1 MSGQL
6 KQLEFTI
13 VRYVPN
19 IAKEEF
25 INIGVIMLEPGV
37 KGGFAD
43 LQFLS
48 TWRRVHQ
55 FDLEVD
61 LDWIVAMESDLRT
74 QLLGASDRSMFMNKL
89 YESFSGQVQL
99 SPLMTCQTED
109 PVVEFAKAVDFYL
122 TAPVTPKK
130 SNASTGTTLI
140 RHQMKNAFAEAGAIV
155 MENLPVSEYTIPNDP
170 FKFDFGYRTS
180 FNKFKLFQA
189 VSLKSDTMPAR
200 LLAASFPAIAVAMEM
215 KIGDVPMLTAV
226 IDNNPDRGKSNVAFA
241 LDSMERAGITIA
253 PVSEMPRIAERA
265 RMEIQLN

>member
-6 KQLEFTI
+6 TQLDFTI

-61 LDWIVAMESDLRT
+61 LDWILAMESDLRT
-74 QLLGASDRSMFMNKL
+74 QLLGASDRLMFMNKL
-89 YESFSGQVQL
+89 YDSFSGQVQL
-99 SPLMTCQTED
+99 SRVMTCQTVD
-109 PVVEFAKAVDFYL
+109 PAVEFARAVDFYL
-122 TAPVTPKK
+122 TAPFTPKK
-130 SNASTGTTLI
+130 SNTSTGTTLI

-155 MENLPVSEYTIPNDP
+155 LENLPVSEYTIPNDP

-180 FNKFKLFQA
+180 EEIKLFQA
-189 VSLKSDTMPAR
+189 VSLKSGTMPAR
-200 LLAASFPAIAVAMEM
+200 LLAADFPAIAVALKM
-215 KIGDVPMLTAV
+215 KVRKVPILTAV
-226 IDNNPDRGKSNVAFA
+226 VDDDLDRTKAHIVFV
-241 LDSMERAGITIA
+241 LHRMENAGITVA

-265 RMEIQLN
+265 RREIRLS